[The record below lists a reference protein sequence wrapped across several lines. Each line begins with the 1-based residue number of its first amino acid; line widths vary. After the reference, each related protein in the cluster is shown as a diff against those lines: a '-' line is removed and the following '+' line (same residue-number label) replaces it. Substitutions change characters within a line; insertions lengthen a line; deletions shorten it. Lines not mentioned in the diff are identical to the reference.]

1 MEHEALQVAVIF
13 PDIQAEQIS
22 RPRISSPRISSPRI
36 SSPRISSHKDSLRP
50 GYSRRPVSTVISTN
64 ELASALLTH
73 FANLSC
79 AVINPVNCLHSSHS
93 FTRCIVHYTVSCI
106 VYCSLYSVLYSVCTA
121 RCIVHCTVYSALHD
135 VLYTVYCALHD
146 VLYTVYCAL
155 YSVLYTVYCR
165 LLQCAVPRCLSQL
178 TAGQLGLQS
187 TLG

>member
-22 RPRISSPRISSPRI
+22 RPRISSPRI

-79 AVINPVNCLHSSHS
+79 AVLNPVNCLHSSHS

-121 RCIVHCTVYSALHD
+121 RCIVHCTMYCTLCIVHCTMYCTRCIVHCT
-135 VLYTVYCALHD
+135 LYCTRCIVDC
-146 VLYTVYCAL
+146 C
-155 YSVLYTVYCR
+155 SVQFR
-165 LLQCAVPRCLSQL
+165 A
-178 TAGQLGLQS
+178 A
-187 TLG
+187 